1 MFSRILRITTPII
14 LIGIIL
20 FIAYNTYQKAQVSTE
35 DPVTVIPTNASVILQ
50 INDVSNLSRTL
61 KMHKIWEKLQNV
73 NQIKELNEK
82 TEEISKFFLTNQ
94 TIFPSNK
101 LFVSYHKVGANN
113 SATLYSTTF
122 KRENITTNE
131 SIIKLFSDDI
141 STSEYDK
148 KTLYYI
154 KPLQRYC
161 SIAGDILFFS
171 DSKMLLTDA
180 IRTSNENTDNLFVN
194 PSFSGSY
201 KTIKTSANINLM
213 LNYNN
218 LFSLINTF
226 TNTDSY
232 ISNFS
237 EWTATDIKLKD
248 NAILASGLSTKNN
261 AISQFSD
268 ILIDQKSQKLGILEI
283 IPENTTQLFA
293 ITFKNQKTLYKN
305 KNQLLQN
312 KNEFWSWNKNR
323 KSLQDSC
330 NLDYN
335 EFINETNN
343 EAGIFNTSSYLNT
356 DNAYAYFNTKESIK
370 ATSMIQGLIVFSA
383 DYKNY
388 RINKV
393 KKQNLTANLFGNIFS
408 SRSPYFTT
416 INDYFIFGSSVTSL
430 EYIIDNF
437 TAKNTLV
444 KNQSFERLN
453 SYISDNAN
461 LFFYINPGKTAE
473 TLISKAH
480 NIDQIIYNTD
490 SIVKFTAFTFQI
502 SSTKNGLLHN
512 FCLFHDDQ
520 YKEAIKEE
528 WYYPLDTNT
537 NMSPQFAHN
546 HFTKEKMI
554 LVQDNSNKLIAIN
567 SVGEKLWEKQIDSKI
582 KGSINYVDAYKNN
595 KYQSIFNTSN
605 QLYLIDRNG
614 EFVDDFPKD
623 LPTTTSMGHSLFEY
637 NNNKKYR
644 IIIVGDDNILYNLNK
659 EGEKVDGWKYVKTTN
674 RLTKSPTHFTVGKKD
689 FILNAT
695 NNSTT
700 KLLAR
705 NGANRIVF
713 KDAHAFANKV
723 QISDKGKLYA
733 ITTDKKLWIGD
744 VNGST
749 IINELPDLKKTSVI
763 LSYNDG
769 YYVANENSISYYN
782 DTISDKISFN
792 LDAQINNI
800 SSFYEYVAIT
810 TSSSLYLLKKNK
822 IVEGFPINSEGLFNI
837 TDIDNNGK
845 INIINIKNGLI
856 YNYELDN

>member
-1 MFSRILRITTPII
+1 
-14 LIGIIL
+14 
-20 FIAYNTYQKAQVSTE
+20 
-35 DPVTVIPTNASVILQ
+35 
-50 INDVSNLSRTL
+50 
-61 KMHKIWEKLQNV
+61 
-73 NQIKELNEK
+73 
-82 TEEISKFFLTNQ
+82 
-94 TIFPSNK
+94 
-101 LFVSYHKVGANN
+101 
-113 SATLYSTTF
+113 
-122 KRENITTNE
+122 
-131 SIIKLFSDDI
+131 
-141 STSEYDK
+141 
-148 KTLYYI
+148 
-154 KPLQRYC
+154 
-161 SIAGDILFFS
+161 
-171 DSKMLLTDA
+171 
-180 IRTSNENTDNLFVN
+180 
-194 PSFSGSY
+194 
-201 KTIKTSANINLM
+201 
-213 LNYNN
+213 
-218 LFSLINTF
+218 
-226 TNTDSY
+226 
-232 ISNFS
+232 
-237 EWTATDIKLKD
+237 
-248 NAILASGLSTKNN
+248 
-261 AISQFSD
+261 
-268 ILIDQKSQKLGILEI
+268 
-283 IPENTTQLFA
+283 
-293 ITFKNQKTLYKN
+293 
-305 KNQLLQN
+305 
-312 KNEFWSWNKNR
+312 
-323 KSLQDSC
+323 
-330 NLDYN
+330 
-335 EFINETNN
+335 
-343 EAGIFNTSSYLNT
+343 
-356 DNAYAYFNTKESIK
+356 
-370 ATSMIQGLIVFSA
+370 
-383 DYKNY
+383 
-388 RINKV
+388 
-393 KKQNLTANLFGNIFS
+393 
-408 SRSPYFTT
+408 
-416 INDYFIFGSSVTSL
+416 
-430 EYIIDNF
+430 
-437 TAKNTLV
+437 
-444 KNQSFERLN
+444 
-453 SYISDNAN
+453 
-461 LFFYINPGKTAE
+461 
-473 TLISKAH
+473 
-480 NIDQIIYNTD
+480 
-490 SIVKFTAFTFQI
+490 
-502 SSTKNGLLHN
+502 
-512 FCLFHDDQ
+512 
-520 YKEAIKEE
+520 
-528 WYYPLDTNT
+528 
-537 NMSPQFAHN
+537 MSPQFAHN